1 MLAIGKINSTHT
13 LKTKYLFLLA
23 IVLLCLSCNENGPQ
37 GTGRKQDRA
46 GLFEKGLFDQDEFTK
61 QLKSSISVL
70 DTTDSVY
77 LKAKILSVQQAV
89 RYVYTKNEFSPL
101 WVKEKGVTDAAG
113 KLVDELAELSNDGLD
128 PEKYHV
134 SDLRKQLDALKAQ
147 KSAELDAV
155 IHFDTTCTRSYLQA
169 SRDLLIGSVA
179 PKKADSLW
187 FHVNDSV
194 WNAPE
199 LLLSRLA
206 ANDDYPGFKDFRS
219 EIPTYALLQKAL
231 QHYRDLSKDSA
242 YMEAKENLG
251 AVPKD
256 SLIAFIAEKEIGDTY
271 DPAND
276 SVSRAKQILQNYQYY
291 KGLRMT
297 GKKDSVT
304 VAALARAP
312 EETIRMIEANMERLR
327 WLPKKLE
334 DQYVLVNI
342 PMMEFMLRKDN
353 FDAFRMRVVVG
364 RPERQTP
371 VLNARMVN
379 IVFNPSWGVP
389 PTILKKDVL
398 PGLTQSGAA
407 YLSKKGLRAYDHN
420 GNPVDAGS
428 ITEANYRRFIYKQP
442 PGDDNSLGV
451 IKFNL
456 PNQWDIYLHDT
467 PHKEDFP
474 NYSRA
479 KSSGCIRLQKPRELA
494 EYILTELEGRSRFDQ
509 LYIDTLVQ
517 THKTRYEILKN
528 KIPVHIVYL
537 TAFEDSTGKQIRF
550 LRDIYGR
557 DAKLDSMIQ

>member
-1 MLAIGKINSTHT
+1 M
-13 LKTKYLFLLA
+13 KTKHLFLLP
-23 IVLLCLSCNENGPQ
+23 VLLFCFSCNESGPQ
-37 GTGRKQDRA
+37 KAGKKEDRV
-46 GLFEKGLFDQDEFTK
+46 GLFENGLFNQDEFAK
-61 QLKSSISVL
+61 ALQAKVPAL

-77 LKAKILSVQQAV
+77 LKTKILSVQQAL
-89 RYVYTKNEFSPL
+89 RYAYTRNEFSPF

-113 KLVDELAELSNDGLD
+113 KLIDELAQLGDDGLD

-134 SDLRKQLDALKAQ
+134 SDLRKQLDALKGQ
-147 KSAELDAV
+147 KSAELSAV
-155 IHFDTTCTRSYLQA
+155 VNFDTTCTRAYLQA
-169 SRDLLIGSVA
+169 SRDLLIGSV
-179 PKKADSLW
+179 PLKKADSLW
-187 FHVNDSV
+187 YHVNDSV
-194 WNAPE
+194 WSAPK
-199 LLLSRLA
+199 LMLSKLGES
-206 ANDDYPGFKDFRS
+206 DDYPGLKEFRS
-219 EIPTYALLQKAL
+219 EIPTYALLQQTL
-231 QHYRDLSKDSA
+231 HRYRELSKDSA
-242 YMEAKENLG
+242 YMAVKENMG
-251 AVPKD
+251 TVPKD
-256 SLIAFIAEKEIGDTY
+256 SVVAFIAEKEIGDTY
-271 DPAND
+271 DPGND
-276 SVSRAKQILQNYQYY
+276 TVSRSRQILQNYQYY
-291 KGLRMT
+291 NGLRMT
-297 GKKDSVT
+297 GKKDSIT
-304 VAALARAP
+304 VAVLSRQP
-312 EETIRMIEANMERLR
+312 DETIKMIEANMERLR

-334 DQYVLVNI
+334 DEYVLVNI

-364 RPERQTP
+364 KPERQTP

-398 PGLTQSGAA
+398 PGLTKSGAA

-420 GNPVDAGS
+420 GNAVDAGS
-428 ITEANYRRFIYKQP
+428 ITEANYKRFIYKQP

-494 EYILTELEGRSRFDQ
+494 EYILTELEGRNRFGQ
-509 LYIDTLVQ
+509 PYIDTLVQ

-550 LRDIYGR
+550 LRDVYGR
-557 DAKLDSMIQ
+557 DAKLLSLMQ

>member
-1 MLAIGKINSTHT
+1 MLANGNTIHT
-13 LKTKYLFLLA
+13 LKTKQLFLLL
-23 IVLLCLSCNENGPQ
+23 VLTLCFSCNEAGP
-37 GTGRKQDRA
+37 GNSGKKEDRV
-46 GLFEKGLFDQDEFTK
+46 GLFEKGLFHQDDFTK
-61 QLKSSISVL
+61 ALRTKVAAL

-77 LKAKILSVQQAV
+77 LKTKILSVQQAV
-89 RYVYTKNEFSPL
+89 RYVYTKNEFSPF

-113 KLVDELAELSNDGLD
+113 KLIDELATLSNDGLD

-134 SDLRKQLDALKAQ
+134 SDLRKQLDALKNE
-147 KSAELDAV
+147 KSAEVDA
-155 IHFDTTCTRSYLQA
+155 ILNFDTSCTRSFLQA
-169 SRDLLIGSVA
+169 SRDLLMGSVS

-187 FHVNDSV
+187 YHINDSA
-194 WNAPE
+194 WNAPK
-199 LLLSRLA
+199 LMLSKLA
-206 ANDDYPGFKDFRS
+206 ADDDYPELKTFRS
-219 EIPTYALLQKAL
+219 EIPTYGLLQQAL
-231 QHYRDLSKDSA
+231 QHYRELSKDSA
-242 YMEAKENLG
+242 YMDTKNDMSA
-251 AVPKD
+251 APKD
-256 SLIAFIAEKEIGDTY
+256 SIIAFIAEKEIGDTY

-276 SVSRAKQILQNYQYY
+276 SVSRPKQILQHYQYY
-291 KGLRMT
+291 NGLRMT
-297 GKKDSVT
+297 GKKDSTT
-304 VAALARAP
+304 VAVLSRRP
-312 EETIRMIEANMERLR
+312 EETIEMIEANMERLR
-327 WLPKKLE
+327 WLPQKLE

-398 PGLTQSGAA
+398 PGLTKSGAA

-420 GNPVDAGS
+420 GNAVDAGS
-428 ITEANYRRFIYKQP
+428 ITEANYKRFIYKQP

-456 PNQWDIYLHDT
+456 PNPWDIYLHDT

-474 NYSRA
+474 NFSRA

-494 EYILTELEGRSRFDQ
+494 EYILTQLEGRNRFDQ

-528 KIPVHIVYL
+528 KIPVHILYL

-550 LRDIYGR
+550 LRDVYNR
-557 DAKLDSMIQ
+557 DAKLLSLMQ